1 MISVNLCEFDQKV
14 TEITRFMSLIGM
26 MILQDV
32 GDIDLFFGKEAIV
45 LVNWTFVK
53 LDNRNYVF
61 VIELD
66 VLGQITVV

>member
-1 MISVNLCEFDQKV
+1 MNLCDFDQTV
-14 TEITRFMSLIGM
+14 TEITRFMSLIGI
-26 MILQDV
+26 MILPDV
-32 GDIDLFFGKEAIV
+32 GDIDLFFVTEAIV

>member
-1 MISVNLCEFDQKV
+1 
-14 TEITRFMSLIGM
+14 MSLIGM
-26 MILQDV
+26 MILQEV

-66 VLGQITVV
+66 VLGQIRVV